1 MLAAG
6 NTKLSLS
13 CVLSCG
19 KFSRVQSER
28 AIKSLCRCSM
38 NDLEYLQTSAPSSK

>member
-13 CVLSCG
+13 YVLSCG